1 MRYIIR
7 ESSRMRRASPS
18 AKFANRIF
26 SGVRPRLRLIASA
39 APFGVGRTGK
49 NAGEFFGSSL
59 HVYVF
64 RFSVSDFRFWLDG
77 WVGWMWKRSTQI
89 TQTQALR
96 PCESE
101 GLAYSHAD
109 PKGRRATKNA
119 RDSLSERLPKGGA
132 EQVRR
137 TCESEG
143 SEIREDSRIFFSS
156 CPLTTILQKTDF
168 R

>member
-1 MRYIIR
+1 MVSGQDKKKIR

-96 PCESE
+96 PCSSLRD
-101 GLAYSHAD
+101 LALLPTSWVAI
-109 PKGRRATKNA
+109 ATATANA
-119 RDSLSERLPKGGA
+119 GQFHEAKK
-132 EQVRR
+132 
-137 TCESEG
+137 
-143 SEIREDSRIFFSS
+143 FSMG
-156 CPLTTILQKTDF
+156 
-168 R
+168 

>member
-1 MRYIIR
+1 MVRVFSLLNRMRKSSTGNPFFCKIVVSGQDEKKIR

-77 WVGWMWKRSTQI
+77 RVGWMRK
-89 TQTQALR
+89 
-96 PCESE
+96 
-101 GLAYSHAD
+101 
-109 PKGRRATKNA
+109 
-119 RDSLSERLPKGGA
+119 
-132 EQVRR
+132 
-137 TCESEG
+137 
-143 SEIREDSRIFFSS
+143 
-156 CPLTTILQKTDF
+156 
-168 R
+168 